1 MLTAHP
7 CQAGAQGRDGAAR
20 GRDHGVHVAKSML
33 LAEGHA
39 TVVEARRLGQEPSVE
54 VEGAEEACRPVM
66 VGCCRAKKSFWAG
79 E

>member
-1 MLTAHP
+1 M
-7 CQAGAQGRDGAAR
+7 
-20 GRDHGVHVAKSML
+20 HVAKSML
-33 LAEGHA
+33 LAEGRA

-66 VGCCRAKKSFWAG
+66 VGCFRAKKSFWAG

>member
-1 MLTAHP
+1 M
-7 CQAGAQGRDGAAR
+7 
-20 GRDHGVHVAKSML
+20 HVAKSML
-33 LAEGHA
+33 LAEGRA
-39 TVVEARRLGQEPSVE
+39 TVVEAGRLGQEPSVE